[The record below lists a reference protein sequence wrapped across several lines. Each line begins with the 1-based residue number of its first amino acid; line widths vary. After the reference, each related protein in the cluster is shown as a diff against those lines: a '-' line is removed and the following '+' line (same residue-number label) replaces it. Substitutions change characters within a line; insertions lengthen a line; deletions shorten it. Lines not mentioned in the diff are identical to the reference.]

1 MKQVSLV
8 ATITLGALTAF
19 GPFIT
24 DFYLPAMPELVHYFQ
39 TSPAAVSSSL
49 TASMTGLAIGQILIG
64 PLSDK
69 YGRRPLLIISMLLFA
84 IASVACL
91 FAPNIEIF
99 NLLRVFQGIA
109 GAGGVVL
116 SKSIATDMFSGKELA
131 RFLAILGAINGVAPI
146 VAPIVGGSMTS
157 FTSWKGIFCALLAI
171 GLILLYCSMQLSET
185 HPKERRMQGNLLHS
199 YAKLFSVLCNR
210 RFTLST
216 IAMTSCFFT
225 FFAYIAASPF
235 IFQQIYG
242 MSAFEYSVCFGLN
255 AFFIAMG
262 AMLATRFHHHN
273 TALKWGAIDLVISAA
288 LVAICQLLEAPLAI
302 LMPCYIFMLMCF
314 GLMQPV
320 STAIAMD
327 SERNNAGAASA
338 IFGAASFVG
347 GAIVSPLVTMGN
359 LMITSSMVMF
369 AGAIVCLAFTLPLC
383 SIVKKEQMN
392 QQL

>member
-1 MKQVSLV
+1 MKQVSLF

-171 GLILLYCSMQLSET
+171 GLILL
-185 HPKERRMQGNLLHS
+185 
-199 YAKLFSVLCNR
+199 
-210 RFTLST
+210 
-216 IAMTSCFFT
+216 
-225 FFAYIAASPF
+225 
-235 IFQQIYG
+235 
-242 MSAFEYSVCFGLN
+242 
-255 AFFIAMG
+255 
-262 AMLATRFHHHN
+262 
-273 TALKWGAIDLVISAA
+273 
-288 LVAICQLLEAPLAI
+288 
-302 LMPCYIFMLMCF
+302 
-314 GLMQPV
+314 
-320 STAIAMD
+320 
-327 SERNNAGAASA
+327 
-338 IFGAASFVG
+338 
-347 GAIVSPLVTMGN
+347 
-359 LMITSSMVMF
+359 
-369 AGAIVCLAFTLPLC
+369 
-383 SIVKKEQMN
+383 
-392 QQL
+392 

>member
-1 MKQVSLV
+1 MKQVSLF

-131 RFLAILGAINGVAPI
+131 RFLAILGAINGVAP
-146 VAPIVGGSMTS
+146 
-157 FTSWKGIFCALLAI
+157 WKGIFCALLAI

-369 AGAIVCLAFTLPLC
+369 GGAIVCLAFTLPLC